1 MKRLALVLM
10 MVAVVG
16 VADAGVVGKDGSTV
30 ADSVNPPQNIPSSR
44 QAAWEW
50 SSGGVMDFVPT
61 TGGSFDGWG
70 SHFLATTVNG
80 TGQDMQLTELGIP
93 CAGTIAAEWM
103 VWIGTMPSDYSS
115 PDFSGSFMATDP
127 DPLTFPPTVYTYVD
141 VTSANVL
148 VPSGEA
154 VWIAY
159 VNPGVGGQTDFN
171 GVDTWSW
178 YLGAWDGDQA
188 WGRTAIM
195 QLKGDPVVQP
205 TPTVPPS
212 TGAEPVPTMSLGG
225 IAILMTLLAGIAV
238 AILARRR

>member
-16 VADAGVVGKDGSTV
+16 VADAGVVGKDGSTLL
-30 ADSVNPPQNIPSSR
+30 DTLNPPENTPSSR

-50 SSGGVMDFVPT
+50 STAGSMDFVPT

-70 SHFLATTVNG
+70 SHFLATTVN
-80 TGQDMQLTELGIP
+80 TNGQDMQLVELGIP
-93 CAGTIAAEWM
+93 CAGDIAAEWM
-103 VWIGTMPSDYSS
+103 VWLGAMPADYSS
-115 PDFSGSFMATDP
+115 PDFSGSFTATDP

-141 VTSANVL
+141 VTSANVV
-148 VPSGEA
+148 VPDGET
-154 VWIAY
+154 VWVAY
-159 VNPGVGGQTDFN
+159 VNPGVGGQLDFN

-178 YLGAWDGDQA
+178 YFGAWDGDQA
-188 WGRTAIM
+188 WGRTAII
-195 QLKGDPVVQP
+195 QLKADPVVVQP
-205 TPTVPPS
+205 TPTIPP